1 VIEAANNNRHGHRDA
16 TMILVSS
23 CLITS
28 LFSSS
33 RSTHSNA
40 LASMIELFPI
50 GDWFATQSSMEWP
63 SLFIGSLMARL
74 RISLKLMRLPAW
86 PTCRRGLQTRNAKLD
101 PDQGAGIARFALV
114 RRLRPAGW
122 EACQARLETGLR
134 AGAELNGAEE
144 TDGREQ

>member
-1 VIEAANNNRHGHRDA
+1 MIEAANNNRHGHRDA

-74 RISLKLMRLPAW
+74 RISLKLMRL
-86 PTCRRGLQTRNAKLD
+86 
-101 PDQGAGIARFALV
+101 
-114 RRLRPAGW
+114 
-122 EACQARLETGLR
+122 ARLETGLR